1 MIKFTPRLRTIVK
14 AVLAVGVFAA
24 ANANAGMVF
33 TVDPTSNGLVS
44 VNGNQVPSAEANQFE
59 ADKIVGNSTVRLL
72 TQAGPGFNYTG
83 TGYIQYSGFALASSN
98 VLNSYLS
105 TNISTPASPFNP
117 AFTVQGYNL
126 YATFTQTFSCASA
139 LAVNVKCEVTSIN
152 LNLFADAIADGAS
165 TFTQATLE
173 ADPTVTGVGTQVLL
187 ASGNFA
193 YGVAGLN
200 ELGGAYQNV
209 NTNIQLTAAGS
220 AFFVKPDPFYTLT
233 FNSFNNNTGGLATNG
248 VAFAITD
255 ESGATTFDNAIT
267 EVPEPASLAL
277 FGLALA
283 GVATARSRKNKK

>member
-33 TVDPTSNGLVS
+33 TVNPTSNGLVS
-44 VNGNQVPSAEANQFE
+44 VNGAPVAPTPSAQFD

-98 VLNSYLS
+98 VNNSYLGVDLA
-105 TNISTPASPFNP
+105 TPFGL
-117 AFTVQGYNL
+117 VQGYNL

-165 TFTQATLE
+165 TFTEATLA
-173 ADPTVTGVGTQVLL
+173 ADPTVTGVGNQVLL

-209 NTNIQLTAAGS
+209 NTNIALTAEGK
-220 AFFVKPDPFYTLT
+220 AFFVAPDPFYTLT
-233 FNSFNNNTGGLATNG
+233 FNSFNNNTGGLATDG
-248 VAFAITD
+248 TAFAITD
-255 ESGATTFDNAIT
+255 ESGATTFSNSIT